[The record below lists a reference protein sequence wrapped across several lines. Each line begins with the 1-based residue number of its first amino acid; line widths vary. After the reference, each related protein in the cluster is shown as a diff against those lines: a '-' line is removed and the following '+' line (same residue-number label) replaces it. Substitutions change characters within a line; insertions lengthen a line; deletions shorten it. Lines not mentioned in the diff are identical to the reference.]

1 MRAAEAFQPK
11 AKVTVIGLDD
21 YQQREAGT
29 RLHAENRTKDS
40 GDHGSRRLLEVS
52 TEAAQRPGPRT

>member
-1 MRAAEAFQPK
+1 MRVAEAFQPK
-11 AKVTVIGLDD
+11 AKVTVTGLYD
-21 YQQREAGT
+21 YQQRKART

-52 TEAAQRPGPRT
+52 TEAA